1 MHFPWFGTADY
12 WRGQCDTLREQIEAM
27 DTLS

>member
-12 WRGQCDTLREQIEAM
+12 WRGQCDTLREQIELMA
-27 DTLS
+27 

>member
-12 WRGQCDTLREQIEAM
+12 WRGQCDTLREQIELMGSDA
-27 DTLS
+27 